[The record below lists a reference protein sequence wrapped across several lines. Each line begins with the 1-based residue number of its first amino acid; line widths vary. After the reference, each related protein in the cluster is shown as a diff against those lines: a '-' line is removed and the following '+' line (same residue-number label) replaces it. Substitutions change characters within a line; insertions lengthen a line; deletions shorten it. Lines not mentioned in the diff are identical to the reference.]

1 MNPEYMCIEEA
12 PEPLPFHSQ
21 FETDF
26 WESVSQ
32 DNSMHF
38 SSQCSNFNGECLEMT
53 SVYKDGKME
62 PFTEAVTKN
71 FILQFRSVMKIIE
84 LV

>member
-12 PEPLPFHSQ
+12 PEPLPFHGQ

-32 DNSMHF
+32 ENRSSSRTNFDSEHF
-38 SSQCSNFNGECLEMT
+38 EMSSVFNDGEKT
-53 SVYKDGKME
+53 
-62 PFTEAVTKN
+62 PFTEGVSN
-71 FILQFRSVMKIIE
+71 
-84 LV
+84 